1 MVHKSLI
8 SRSSD
13 GEVREARIDGDL
25 SIAKGNE
32 NVQGKLPTALL
43 ISCAQIYEEARAL
56 PWEVNDFRFVNW
68 FWSGV
73 HVARSFMRGLESW
86 QVQRM
91 RYVGVE
97 VLGRE
102 LWVDGLGGCFRSF
115 PLPISSFWLLIETN
129 GIL

>member
-1 MVHKSLI
+1 M
-8 SRSSD
+8 
-13 GEVREARIDGDL
+13 
-25 SIAKGNE
+25 
-32 NVQGKLPTALL
+32 
-43 ISCAQIYEEARAL
+43 
-56 PWEVNDFRFVNW
+56 
-68 FWSGV
+68 
-73 HVARSFMRGLESW
+73 ARSFMRGLESW